1 MRHRALGVSL
11 ARLKEGI
18 WVSWLMS
25 EIILQ
30 GTEHELQRR
39 AFEESL
45 KGHFI
50 LGASTDGLYF
60 QMAE

>member
-1 MRHRALGVSL
+1 M

-25 EIILQ
+25 KTILQ
-30 GTEHELQRR
+30 GIEHELQRQ
-39 AFEESL
+39 AFEDSL
-45 KGHFI
+45 KEHFI